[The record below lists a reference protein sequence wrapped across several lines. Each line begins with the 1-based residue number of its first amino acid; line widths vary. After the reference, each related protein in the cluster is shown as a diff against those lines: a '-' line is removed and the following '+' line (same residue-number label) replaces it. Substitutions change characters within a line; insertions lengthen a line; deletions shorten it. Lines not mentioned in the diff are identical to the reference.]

1 MARRND
7 KRERLIEAADTLFHQ
22 QGVSNTTLANIAA
35 LADVPL
41 GNVYYYFKS
50 KDSII
55 LAVIER
61 RKRELSSL
69 FTEWSHRDDVKSRL
83 KALVEYVGTLADQ
96 SAKFGDSLGGLCQ
109 ELGKQ
114 GGAIGQATAQLME
127 EIIQW
132 CEKQFKSL
140 GKTEDDSSKL
150 ALNLVASLQGISLI
164 TLTFKDPQYVAR
176 QGQYLNQWLEA
187 I

>member
-7 KRERLIEAADTLFHQ
+7 KRDRLIEAADRLFHQ

-55 LAVIER
+55 LAVLER
-61 RKRELSSL
+61 RKKDLSTL
-69 FTEWSHRDDVKSRL
+69 FLEWGHQEDVKGRL
-83 KALVEYVGTLADQ
+83 KSLVGYVGTLADE

-114 GGAIGQATAQLME
+114 GGAIGQATAQLMSD
-127 EIIQW
+127 IIGW

-140 GKTEDDSSKL
+140 GKSDDDSSKL

-164 TLTFKDPQYVAR
+164 TLAFKDPQYVAR
-176 QGQYLNQWLEA
+176 QGQYLEQWLEA
-187 I
+187 L

>member
-7 KRERLIEAADTLFHQ
+7 KRERLVEAADTLFHQ
-22 QGVSNTTLANIAA
+22 QGVSNTTLANIAT
-35 LADVPL
+35 LAEVPL

-61 RKRELSSL
+61 RKKQLTAL
-69 FTEWSHRDDVKSRL
+69 FADWNARVDVKSRL
-83 KALVEYVGTLADQ
+83 SALVEYAASLAEE
-96 SAKFGDSLGGLCQ
+96 SSKFGDSLGSLCQ

-114 GGAIGQATAQLME
+114 GGSIGQTASQLMN
-127 EIIQW
+127 EIILW

-140 GKTEDDSSKL
+140 GKSDEDSSKL
-150 ALNLVASLQGISLI
+150 ALNLVASLQGIHLI
-164 TLTFKDPQYVAR
+164 TLTFKDPNYIAR
-176 QGQYLNQWLEA
+176 QQQYLQQWLTA
-187 I
+187 L

>member
-7 KRERLIEAADTLFHQ
+7 KRDRLVEAADALFHQ
-22 QGVSNTTLANIAA
+22 QGVSNTTLANIAT

-61 RKRELSSL
+61 RKKQLSMLFTDWNNDVDVKGRLRSLIEYASSL
-69 FTEWSHRDDVKSRL
+69 AEESS
-83 KALVEYVGTLADQ
+83 
-96 SAKFGDSLGGLCQ
+96 KFGDSLGSLCQ

-114 GGAIGQATAQLME
+114 GGTIGQTASQLMN
-127 EIIQW
+127 EIILW

-140 GKTEDDSSKL
+140 GKSDDDSAKL
-150 ALNLVASLQGISLI
+150 ALNLVASLQGINLI
-164 TLTFKDPQYVAR
+164 TLTFKEPNYIAR
-176 QGQYLNQWLEA
+176 QAQYLQEWLA
-187 I
+187 AL

>member
-7 KRERLIEAADTLFHQ
+7 KRTRLVEAADQLFHQ
-22 QGVSNTTLANIAA
+22 QGVSNTTLANIAT

-55 LAVIER
+55 LAVIDR
-61 RKRELSSL
+61 RKRAVQNL
-69 FTEWSHRDDVKSRL
+69 FSQWNENTSVKARL
-83 KALVEYVGTLADQ
+83 QSFINHALTLAEEAAQ
-96 SAKFGDSLGGLCQ
+96 FGDALGSLCQ

-114 GGAIGQATAQLME
+114 GGAIGEAASELM
-127 EIIQW
+127 QDVLSW
-132 CEKQFKSL
+132 CESQFQAM
-140 GKTEDDSSKL
+140 GRTEPDSKKL

-164 TLTFKDPQYVAR
+164 TLTFRDPHFINR
-176 QGQYLNQWLEA
+176 QNEFLNQWLETV
-187 I
+187 

>member
-7 KRERLIEAADTLFHQ
+7 KRDRLIEAADRLFHQ

-55 LAVIER
+55 LAVLER
-61 RKRELSSL
+61 RKKELFNL
-69 FTEWSHRDDVKSRL
+69 FSEWSLREDVRSRL
-83 KALVEYVGTLADQ
+83 KAFVEYVGTLADE

-114 GGAIGQATAQLME
+114 GGAIGQATAQLMN

-140 GKTEDDSSKL
+140 GKSEEDSAKL

-164 TLTFKDPQYVAR
+164 TLAFKDPQYVAK
-176 QGQYLNQWLEA
+176 QGQYLHQWLEA
-187 I
+187 V